1 MSAYVDH
8 MQHKNSTRSIKKP
21 CVLNHQHVQL
31 QQHIKVGH
39 LQHIDDSQMPSEAS
53 VLTKML
59 AHCRTELIF
68 SLQNVGCVLLGVNGF
83 QPT

>member
-1 MSAYVDH
+1 MAAYVDH
-8 MQHKNSTRSIKKP
+8 MQCESSTRSIKSS

-31 QQHIKVGH
+31 QQYVKLGH
-39 LQHIDDSQMPSEAS
+39 LQHIDDSQMSSEAS

-59 AHCRTELIF
+59 ARCDTGLIF